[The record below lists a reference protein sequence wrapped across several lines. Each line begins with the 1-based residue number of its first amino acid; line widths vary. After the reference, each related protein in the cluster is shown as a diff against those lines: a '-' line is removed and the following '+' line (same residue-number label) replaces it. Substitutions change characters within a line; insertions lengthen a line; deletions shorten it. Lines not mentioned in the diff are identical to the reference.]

1 MAQHQAMPAAYEQ
14 PLNERIRT
22 LLRLEFLFQEID
34 WALNGDSPWHSR
46 QVVTTLLDILSVLSS
61 RGDIR
66 AELIKELERIASS
79 FERLKNNPEVDSA
92 RLQPLLEECRRL
104 AHALKSVRGLPGGEL
119 KNNDLLNGVMQRA
132 GIPGGTCSFDLPAYQ
147 HWLLKPTAE
156 RRAQLQ
162 AWFGPLE
169 TLQQATALVLRL
181 LRESADPESLVA
193 RGGLFQQSPDR
204 GGATYQLI
212 RVLLPAD
219 APYFAEISGSKYFF
233 TVRFMQQ
240 PDTRDRPVQTSD
252 DVAFQLCRCGL

>member
-1 MAQHQAMPAAYEQ
+1 MAQQQAMPAAYEQ

-34 WALNGDSPWHSR
+34 WTLNGDSPWHSR
-46 QVVTTLLDILSVLSS
+46 QSVATLLDILSVLSS

-66 AELIKELERIASS
+66 GELIKELERIAGSL
-79 FERLKNNPEVDSA
+79 ERLRHNPDVDSA
-92 RLQPLLEECRRL
+92 RLQPLLEDCRRL
-104 AHALKSVRGLPGGEL
+104 AAALKSVRGLPGSEL

-147 HWLLKPTAE
+147 HWLLQPAAE

-181 LRESADPESLVA
+181 LRESAEPESLVA
-193 RGGLFQQSPDR
+193 RDGLFQQSPDR
-204 GGATYQLI
+204 SASYQLI

-233 TVRFMQQ
+233 TVRFLQQ
-240 PDTRDRPVQTSD
+240 RETGERPVQTRD